1 MEQRKLYKTIESI
14 IREAPNFDSN
24 EKFLTHVI
32 SKIIEME
39 NVEIVGGRLWKLN
52 KNKDAYVLVSQ
63 IGDVAHIDK
72 NFKLKIKDYPIF
84 RQFKHK
90 RAYLAKETDEYLI
103 EKGIYHYSA
112 TGVGERYKIK
122 VKGSLF
128 PDYYYLYQYLIA
140 LNGKEQDDDFLN
152 TLNIISVTLSSVLR
166 AKKLET
172 KAKEEF
178 EELEKASEIQ
188 KSILPEHELKFG
200 NYEIFGISIPDKI
213 VGGDFFD
220 YLIIDED
227 YKISVVIADAASKGI
242 SAAAQAL
249 YVSGAL
255 KMGVFYDV
263 SITSLIK
270 RINDLVYNT
279 FPNERFVTLFY
290 CELYKDRKGLCLYAN
305 AGHNSPLHLNY
316 KLNKIEPLLPTGP
329 VLGPSSNQ
337 NYRTDSINLEEKDIL
352 LLYTDGITEAANENF
367 EFYTE
372 ERLKSQLEKYK
383 DLSAKEICELIVE
396 DVQKFNA
403 GGKYCD
409 DKTLVVIKRIN

>member
-14 IREAPNFDSN
+14 IRDAPNFHSN
-24 EKFLTHVI
+24 EEFLSHVI
-32 SKIIEME
+32 SKFIEME
-39 NVEIVGGRLWKLN
+39 NVEILGGRLWKLN
-52 KNKDAYVLVSQ
+52 KNKDAYVLISQ

-72 NFKLKIKDYPIF
+72 NFKLRVKDYPVF
-84 RQFKHK
+84 KQFKNK
-90 RAYLAKETDEYLI
+90 RAYLAMETDEYLI
-103 EKGIYHYSA
+103 KKGIYHYSA

-122 VKGSLF
+122 VKSSLF

-140 LNGKEQDDDFLN
+140 LNGKKQDEDFLN

-166 AKKLET
+166 TKKLET

-178 EELEKASEIQ
+178 EELEKASDIQ
-188 KSILPEHELKFG
+188 RSILPDHELKFG
-200 NYEIFGISIPDKI
+200 NYEIFGISIPDKV

-255 KMGVFYDV
+255 KMGVSYDV
-263 SITSLIK
+263 SITSLLK
-270 RINDLVYNT
+270 KINNLVCNT

-290 CELYKDRKGLCLYAN
+290 CELYKDKKGLCVYAN
-305 AGHNSPLHLNY
+305 AGHNSPFHYRY
-316 KLNKIEPLLPTGP
+316 KENKIDSLFATGP
-329 VLGPSSNQ
+329 VLGPSANQ

-352 LLYTDGITEAANENF
+352 LLYTDGITEAANDNF

-403 GGKYCD
+403 GGRYCD
-409 DKTLVVIKRIN
+409 DKTIVVIKRLS